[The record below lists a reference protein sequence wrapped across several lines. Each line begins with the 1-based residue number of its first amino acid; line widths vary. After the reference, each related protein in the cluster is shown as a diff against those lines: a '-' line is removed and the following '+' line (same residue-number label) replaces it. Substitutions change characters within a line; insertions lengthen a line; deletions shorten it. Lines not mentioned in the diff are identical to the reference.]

1 MVVVKSAK
9 RKYRKTD
16 VESEEDELGEDEVDE
31 EDEEDEGERRNAGRK
46 MDFIVGGEAQ
56 VYIEDYLT
64 NMKPDEW
71 KEAKSSLKSLYH
83 NSTPTVKYPEID
95 GIVETLAEDIDEG
108 EKKAKKWYA
117 STTMNENEE
126 SKKIVARILLCL
138 IQKMKTCNLEE
149 LKEPLFCSFV
159 VENLVTPFLCLGDGY
174 VKLLGSTDESLG
186 SKERR
191 SDLKGRIPD
200 LSVQVEFNN
209 NSALPFLCEVKSP
222 QSIAGLKK
230 SENQHPDFIK
240 LCNIMKDEL
249 DRMCFVTNKVAYGL
263 LVEADWSV

>member
-1 MVVVKSAK
+1 
-9 RKYRKTD
+9 
-16 VESEEDELGEDEVDE
+16 
-31 EDEEDEGERRNAGRK
+31 
-46 MDFIVGGEAQ
+46 
-56 VYIEDYLT
+56 
-64 NMKPDEW
+64 
-71 KEAKSSLKSLYH
+71 
-83 NSTPTVKYPEID
+83 
-95 GIVETLAEDIDEG
+95 
-108 EKKAKKWYA
+108 
-117 STTMNENEE
+117 
-126 SKKIVARILLCL
+126 
-138 IQKMKTCNLEE
+138 MKTCNLEE

-174 VKLLGSTDESLG
+174 VKLLGYEMSISIAILLFVLVTFINKIHNRSTDESLG

-240 LCNIMKDEL
+240 LCNIMKDGL
-249 DRMCFVTNKVAYGL
+249 DGMCFVTNKVAYGL
-263 LVEADWSV
+263 LVEGKTRILV

>member
-64 NMKPDEW
+64 TMKPDEW

-95 GIVETLAEDIDEG
+95 GIVETLAKDIDEG
-108 EKKAKKWYA
+108 EKKAKKW
-117 STTMNENEE
+117 
-126 SKKIVARILLCL
+126 

-174 VKLLGSTDESLG
+174 VKLLGSTDKSLG

-240 LCNIMKDEL
+240 LCNIMKDGL
-249 DRMCFVTNKVAYGL
+249 DGMCFVTNKVAYGL
-263 LVEADWSV
+263 LVEGKTRILV

>member
-1 MVVVKSAK
+1 MIGRTGQEPNFVQELALNGIMWFDDKQRLYFSMKS
-9 RKYRKTD
+9 
-16 VESEEDELGEDEVDE
+16 
-31 EDEEDEGERRNAGRK
+31 
-46 MDFIVGGEAQ
+46 
-56 VYIEDYLT
+56 
-64 NMKPDEW
+64 DEW

-108 EKKAKKWYA
+108 EKKAEKWYA

-126 SKKIVARILLCL
+126 SKKIVARTLLCL
-138 IQKMKTCNLEE
+138 IQKMKTCCLEE

-159 VENLVTPFLCLGDGY
+159 VENLVTPFLCLGDDY

-191 SDLKGRIPD
+191 SGMKGRIPD

-209 NSALPFLCEVKSP
+209 YSALPFLCEVKSP
-222 QSIAGLKK
+222 QSIVDLKK

-249 DRMCFVTNKVAYGL
+249 DRMCFVTNKVVYGL
-263 LVEADWSV
+263 LVEGKARILVLQVPLIRNGLEILQTVQTTYAQPILLTKR